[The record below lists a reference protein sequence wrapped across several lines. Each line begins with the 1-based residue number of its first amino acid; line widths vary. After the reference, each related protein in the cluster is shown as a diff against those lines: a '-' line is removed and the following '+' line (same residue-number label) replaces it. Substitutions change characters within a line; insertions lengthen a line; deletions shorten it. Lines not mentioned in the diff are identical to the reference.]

1 MSDPSR
7 VTRSATARQWEVGRR
22 ARKRVPRSRLGAWV
36 AQPDRPDPVGLLMAQ
51 EAGRVPELVP
61 LRYERMTTSEFAFY
75 RGAAAIMAS
84 DLGSRGHT
92 DLTVQ
97 LTGDAH
103 LANFGGFAAPDR
115 TMIFDLNDF
124 DETLPGPFEWD
135 VQRLVASFAVA
146 ARHKGFPVEEQ
157 DELVRAVATTYRTAV
172 ARFAAMSRLD
182 VWYAR
187 MTAQELLDRWT
198 RQVDAP
204 RVAKFRKVID
214 KGQSKTSSK
223 AVSRYTQVGGDGAL
237 RLISRPPQIVSLED
251 LAQSTDGAA
260 MRAYMDDVL
269 ANYTS
274 TLSPDR
280 AALIRGFHSVSGARK
295 VVGVGSVGTRCFI
308 VLLVNEDDDND
319 DLVLQ
324 LKQAGPSVLE
334 SVLPASA
341 FPHHGQRVVEGQR
354 MIQAA
359 SDVLLGWT
367 TVTTPAGD
375 AFDFY
380 VRQMWDWKTSA
391 DLETMDLV
399 GFHVYARI
407 CGWTLAR
414 AHSRS
419 GRPKALSAYLGS
431 GVSFDKAMIEFAG
444 TYADQNTHDFR
455 ALLTSIKDGRVQRS
469 DIEGGGVPIDV

>member
-1 MSDPSR
+1 MGLLQ
-7 VTRSATARQWEVGRR
+7 AQEVGR
-22 ARKRVPRSRLGAWV
+22 VP
-36 AQPDRPDPVGLLMAQ
+36 D
-51 EAGRVPELVP
+51 LVP

-75 RGAAAIMAS
+75 RGAAAIMAC
-84 DLGSRGHT
+84 DLGSREHT

-103 LANFGGFAAPDR
+103 LANFGGFGSPDR

-146 ARHKGFPVEEQ
+146 ARHKGFSVKEQ
-157 DELVRAVATTYRTAV
+157 DELVRAVAATYRTTV
-172 ARFAAMSRLD
+172 AQFAAMSRLD

-187 MTAQELLDRWT
+187 MTAQGLLDRWGT
-198 RQVDAP
+198 EVDAS
-204 RVAKFRKVID
+204 RVAKMRKVID
-214 KGQSKTSSK
+214 KGQARTSAK
-223 AVSRYTQVGGDGAL
+223 AVSRYTQVGPDGAL
-237 RLISRPPQIVSLED
+237 RLISQPPQIVSVED
-251 LAQSTDGAA
+251 LAQGADEVA
-260 MRAYMDDVL
+260 VSAYLEQVL
-269 ANYTS
+269 ANYTT

-280 AALIRGFHSVSGARK
+280 AALMRGFHTVGAARK

-308 VLLVNEDDDND
+308 ALLVNDDDDND

-341 FPHHGQRVVEGQR
+341 FAQHGQRVVEGQR

-359 SDVLLGWT
+359 SDVLLGWVT
-367 TVTTPAGD
+367 ATTPTGD
-375 AFDFY
+375 LVDFY

-414 AHSRS
+414 AHARS
-419 GRPKALSAYLGS
+419 GAPKALAAYLGS
-431 GVSFDKAMIEFAG
+431 GASFDKAMIEFAG
-444 TYADQNTHDFR
+444 TYADQNSHDFR
-455 ALLTSIKDGRVQRS
+455 ALLTAIKDGRVQRS
-469 DIEGGGVPIDV
+469 DIEGGGVPIDA

>member
-1 MSDPSR
+1 
-7 VTRSATARQWEVGRR
+7 
-22 ARKRVPRSRLGAWV
+22 
-36 AQPDRPDPVGLLMAQ
+36 VGLLQAQ
-51 EAGRVPELVP
+51 EVGRVPELVP

-84 DLGSRGHT
+84 DLGSREHT

-103 LANFGGFAAPDR
+103 LANFGGFASPDR

-146 ARHKGFPVEEQ
+146 ARHKGFTAKEQ
-157 DELVRAVATTYRTAV
+157 DELVRAVATTYRTSV
-172 ARFAAMSRLD
+172 AQFAAMSRLD

-187 MTAQELLDRWT
+187 MTAQGLLDQWAAD
-198 RQVDAP
+198 VDAA
-204 RVAKFRKVID
+204 RVAKMRKVID
-214 KGQSKTSSK
+214 KGQSKTSTK
-223 AVSRYTQVGGDGAL
+223 AVSRYTQVGPDGAL
-237 RLISRPPQIVSLED
+237 RLISQPPQIVSLEEI
-251 LAQSTDGAA
+251 AQTTDEA
-260 MRAYMDDVL
+260 MVRAYMDDVL
-269 ANYTS
+269 ASYTT

-280 AALIRGFHSVSGARK
+280 AALIRGFHSISAARK

-308 VLLVNEDDDND
+308 ALLVNDDDDND

-334 SVLPASA
+334 SVLPASV
-341 FPHHGQRVVEGQR
+341 FPQHGQRVVEGQR

-367 TVTTPAGD
+367 TATTPAGD
-375 AFDFY
+375 TFDFY

-414 AHSRS
+414 AHARS
-419 GRPKALSAYLGS
+419 GAPKALAAYLGS
-431 GVSFDKAMIEFAG
+431 GASFDKAMIEFAG
-444 TYADQNTHDFR
+444 SYADQNTHDFH
-455 ALLTSIKDGRVQRS
+455 ALLAAIKDMRVQRS
-469 DIEGGGVPIDV
+469 DIEGGGIPIDL